1 MNQCIEAADR
11 MSIPMSL
18 KRKSWDDDHVER
30 PAKRVAGQEYAEQM
44 RRHSMEN
51 ASKPPVSSGL
61 AMPVNI
67 LPRPSNGYSSISP
80 QRPPAPE
87 LPKKRGRPSRA
98 DKAKRDLRP
107 LLPQP
112 AVSHPVFMG
121 QSPDAP
127 RSLPPRTLPPLST
140 TATERAIT
148 PPEMYTPAA
157 RSAVS
162 PPDSSPGNKAKGSR
176 SPTDDVL
183 HPALCK
189 TERRTPGL
197 TDPSTR
203 RVLVE

>member
-1 MNQCIEAADR
+1 MNQCMEAAGR
-11 MSIPMSL
+11 MSIPVPL
-18 KRKSWDDDHVER
+18 KRKSWDDDQSVR

-44 RRHSMEN
+44 RRHSMEHT
-51 ASKPPVSSGL
+51 SKPSTPSSL
-61 AMPVNI
+61 AMPVSI
-67 LPRPSNGYSSISP
+67 LPRPSNDYSIISP
-80 QRPPAPE
+80 PRPPAPE

-112 AVSHPVFMG
+112 ASHHVLVG

-127 RSLPPRTLPPLST
+127 RPLFPRTLPPPSV
-140 TATERAIT
+140 AANDRAIT
-148 PPEMYTPAA
+148 PPEVYASAA

-162 PPDSSPGNKAKGSR
+162 PPDSSPGNKAKGSH

-189 TERRTPGL
+189 TERPIPGL
-197 TDPSTR
+197 NDPSTR